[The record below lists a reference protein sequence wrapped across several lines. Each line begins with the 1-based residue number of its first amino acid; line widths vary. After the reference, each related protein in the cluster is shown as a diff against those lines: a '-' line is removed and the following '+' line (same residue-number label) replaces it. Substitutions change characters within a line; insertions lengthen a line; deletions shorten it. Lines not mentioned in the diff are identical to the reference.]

1 MRKTYEF
8 ENPYYTIE
16 VPATIVFCIVVLLWC
31 GYQAIWG
38 NYFAPAI
45 LAIFAIA
52 AFYQLWNLA
61 ISHAYPRYVHLD
73 GESIT
78 FEQWGRE
85 DRYDYATLESFLV
98 RSNANNGKTF
108 IRAGETTPFRGR
120 YWIST
125 KKYTN
130 GKELF
135 DELDAIEMAVHPD
148 MLKARAR
155 RDSGA
160 YMERSDE
167 IRAQREQRKQPK
179 KKKGAR
185 AHNAALGTKAQ
196 KSEKE

>member
-16 VPATIVFCIVVLLWC
+16 VPVTIAFCIVVLVWC
-31 GYQAIWG
+31 GYQAVQG
-38 NYFAPAI
+38 TYFAPAI
-45 LAIFAIA
+45 LGIFSIA
-52 AFYQLWNLA
+52 AVYQIWNLA
-61 ISHAYPRYVHLD
+61 VSHAYPRYVHLD

-78 FEQWGRE
+78 FELWGRE
-85 DRYDYATLESFLV
+85 DRFDYATLESFLV
-98 RSNANNGKTF
+98 RSNAQNGKMF
-108 IRAGETTPFRGR
+108 IRAGKTTAFKGR

-135 DELDAIEMAVHPD
+135 DEVDAIEMAVHPD

-155 RDSGA
+155 RDNGT

-167 IRAQREQRKQPK
+167 IMAQREERKQPK
-179 KKKGAR
+179 RKKGAR

-196 KSEKE
+196 KKDKE

>member
-1 MRKTYEF
+1 MRKTFEF

-16 VPATIVFCIVVLLWC
+16 VPATIVFCIVVLVWC

-38 NYFAPAI
+38 NYFAPVI

-52 AFYQLWNLA
+52 AFYQLWNLV

-78 FEQWGRE
+78 FELWGRQ
-85 DRYDYATLESFLV
+85 DRYDYATVESFLV
-98 RSNANNGKTF
+98 RSNAQNGKMF
-108 IRAGETTPFRGR
+108 IRAGQTSLTRGR

-125 KKYTN
+125 KKYTD

-135 DELDAIEMAVHPD
+135 DEIDAIEMAVHPD
-148 MLKARAR
+148 MLKARSR
-155 RDSGA
+155 RENGT

-167 IRAQREQRKQPK
+167 IKAQREERKQPT

-185 AHNAALGTKAQ
+185 TRNAALGTKAQ
-196 KSEKE
+196 KKEKE